1 MESPSPSF
9 PSPGWRRPAVRS
21 GHRLPGHRVVLRRC
35 VVMTAFRRWQD
46 YGTVVLGVL
55 AFVGPFF
62 FGDTSQT
69 TAAWTAYVGGVL
81 LVLSGPPAGAAT
93 SAAATAA
100 VPDVLAVLAFLSPS
114 ATGLTA

>member
-55 AFVGPFF
+55 AFASPFF

-69 TAAWTAYVGGVL
+69 TAAWTAYIGGVL
-81 LVLSGPPAGAAT
+81 LGLSGLLAGALT
-93 SAAATAA
+93 SARLTEA
-100 VPDVLAVLAFLSPS
+100 VPGRIGRLLL
-114 ATGLTA
+114 L

>member
-35 VVMTAFRRWQD
+35 GVMTAFRRWQD
-46 YGTVVLGVL
+46 YGTGVLGVL
-55 AFVGPFF
+55 AFVSPFF

-81 LVLSGPPAGAAT
+81 LVLSGLLAGGTT
-93 SAAATAA
+93 SARLTEAGPVA
-100 VPDVLAVLAFLSPS
+100 VGVRRCISTS
-114 ATGLTA
+114 

>member
-55 AFVGPFF
+55 AFVSPFF
-62 FGDTSQT
+62 FGDTSKT
-69 TAAWTAYVGGVL
+69 TADWTAYVGGWL
-81 LVLSGPPAGAAT
+81 LVLSSLQTGAQH
-93 SAAATAA
+93 SAI
-100 VPDVLAVLAFLSPS
+100 LSM
-114 ATGLTA
+114 